1 MGIKVSES
9 QPSTGKS
16 VQPEEEIAELKFLK
30 KENKSLLKKS
40 KDLEDE
46 VHEKTQ
52 EIDNLKETL
61 DRRNISS
68 QSTASSLADE
78 LDKDQPKCN
87 SFYNKSQCREEYSTY
102 RKCYNK
108 SFRNETW

>member
-1 MGIKVSES
+1 M
-9 QPSTGKS
+9 
-16 VQPEEEIAELKFLK
+16 
-30 KENKSLLKKS
+30 KKS

-87 SFYNKSQCREEYSTY
+87 SFDNKSQCMEGLESHMKNIVHTENVIT
-102 RKCYNK
+102 KAL
-108 SFRNETW
+108 ETRLGDIETNIYQQKFTN